1 MIIRL
6 NKLIKEK
13 VVRKQKRRDFIK
25 VRNQRVYKTND
36 IKISKPEGYSYETAL
51 LYAAKTY
58 F

>member
-6 NKLIKEK
+6 NKLRKEK
-13 VVRKQKRRDFIK
+13 RNRRRDFIK

-36 IKISKPEGYSYETAL
+36 IKRSKPEAYSNETAL